1 MWEELC
7 LIGAGAAAAAALA
20 RRGDDPPVPPR
31 DASSGVSARVAET
44 VPAVERVPNPRR
56 AGPTESTPES
66 TPESTEPTRRVP
78 ETHIVG
84 FRWRQSSESRRRL
97 LERQREEMTARLHD
111 FAR

>member
-1 MWEELC
+1 M
-7 LIGAGAAAAAALA
+7 
-20 RRGDDPPVPPR
+20 
-31 DASSGVSARVAET
+31 
-44 VPAVERVPNPRR
+44 
-56 AGPTESTPES
+56 ES

-111 FAR
+111 YAPRT